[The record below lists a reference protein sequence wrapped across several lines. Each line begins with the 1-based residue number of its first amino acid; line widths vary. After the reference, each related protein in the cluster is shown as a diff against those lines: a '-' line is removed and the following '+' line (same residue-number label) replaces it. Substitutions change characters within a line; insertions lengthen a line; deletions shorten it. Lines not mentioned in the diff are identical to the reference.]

1 MEVDFFFL
9 NKDII
14 KIIKDRNQ
22 NMIKTRT
29 LLNNYLLLIIAALIA
44 IFSFNIILDQN
55 YKLINKSKMS
65 TQRSILKTFVPQFRS
80 EGVGAQVR
88 RSIGVNEMRKFS
100 PFVMLDHFFV
110 KAPAGFEQHPH
121 HGQETIT
128 LLLDNYIAHE
138 DFTGSRGILRP
149 GDLQFMT
156 AGKGVVHSEIP
167 VKMASNDRAAQGMQ
181 LWVALPE
188 KLINCEPRYR
198 DLRTEEIPVV
208 KPYGNDDLV
217 VKIISGESYG
227 VKSVQELAYTPVD
240 YYQFNSQKKGTKFKQ
255 SVSKSMNAFIY
266 VKEGSIDIGDKK
278 YPKNSVIFFKPDGD
292 LIEGT
297 INSDEPTEF
306 FLIAGQILDQEIV
319 QYGPFIDTSE
329 ENIFNTYKNYQ
340 LAQNGF
346 ENVKTWKTSIDTGVD
361 EATAKSWLAKDGLE
375 FLSK

>member
-1 MEVDFFFL
+1 
-9 NKDII
+9 
-14 KIIKDRNQ
+14 
-22 NMIKTRT
+22 MIKTRT
-29 LLNNYLLLIIAALIA
+29 INYNYLLLITAALIA
-44 IFSFNIILDQN
+44 FISLNKIINQN
-55 YKLINKSKMS
+55 HKLNNKTAMS
-65 TQRSILKTFVPQFRS
+65 TQRSILKTFIPQFRS

-128 LLLDNYIAHE
+128 LLLDNYVAHE

-167 VKMASNDRAAQGMQ
+167 VKMSTNDRPAQGMQ

-198 DLRTEEIPVV
+198 DLRSEEIPVV
-208 KPYGNDDLV
+208 KPYGNDDLI

-255 SVSKSMNAFIY
+255 FVSKSMNAFIY
-266 VKEGSIDIGDKK
+266 VKEGSINIGDKT
-278 YPKNSVIFFKPDGD
+278 YPKNSIIFFNPDAD
-292 LIEGT
+292 LIEGS
-297 INSDEPTEF
+297 IASNEPTEF

-329 ENIFNTYKNYQ
+329 ENIFNTYQNYQ

-346 ENVKTWKTSIDTGVD
+346 ENIKTWKTTIDTGVN
-361 EATAKSWLAKDGLE
+361 ETTAKSWLAKVGLE
-375 FLSK
+375 FEPK

>member
-1 MEVDFFFL
+1 
-9 NKDII
+9 
-14 KIIKDRNQ
+14 
-22 NMIKTRT
+22 
-29 LLNNYLLLIIAALIA
+29 
-44 IFSFNIILDQN
+44 
-55 YKLINKSKMS
+55 MS
-65 TQRSILKTFVPQFRS
+65 TQRSILKSFIPQFRS

-100 PFVMLDHFFV
+100 PFVMLDHFNV

-138 DFTGSRGILRP
+138 DFTGSKGILRP

-167 VKMASNDRAAQGMQ
+167 VKMTNNDRPAQGMQ

-198 DLRTEEIPVV
+198 DLRSEEIPIV
-208 KPYGNDDLV
+208 KPFGNDDLV

-227 VKSVQELAYTPVD
+227 VKSVQDLAYTPVE
-240 YYQFNSQKKGTKFKQ
+240 YYQFNSQKSGTPFKQ
-255 SVSKSMNAFIY
+255 FVDKSMNTFIY
-266 VKEGSIDIGDKK
+266 VKEGSINIAEKE
-278 YPKNSVIFFKPDGD
+278 YPKNSAIFFKTDGD
-292 LIEGT
+292 LIQGS
-297 INSDEPTEF
+297 INTDEPTEF
-306 FLIAGQILDQEIV
+306 FIIAGQILDQDIV

-329 ENIFNTYKNYQ
+329 ENIYSTFRNYQ

-346 ENVKTWKTSIDTGVD
+346 ENIKTWKSVIDKGVD
-361 EATAKSWLAKDGLE
+361 EELAKKWLAEDGLK
-375 FLSK
+375 FLPE